1 VWTGHPQSCSSMSD
15 QITARRGSQHEM
27 KYVRLYSSNFNQIL
41 KTQSSMKYSS
51 MFTLMGLLNAF
62 LVFILL
68 AIMLAVYSS
77 GIGYSPKYLWV
88 VLGIGLI
95 ANVLLA
101 VRFSAIQS
109 DIEVMDAIERPNSFV
124 NHTSLIQLTDK
135 VYLMEDDIANDISV
149 IRQRL
154 ANLSKDVNDLKKEK

>member
-1 VWTGHPQSCSSMSD
+1 MSLMD
-15 QITARRGSQHEM
+15 D
-27 KYVRLYSSNFNQIL
+27 IL
-41 KTQSSMKYSS
+41 KFIGSKY
-51 MFTLMGLLNAF
+51 FTL
-62 LVFILL
+62 
-68 AIMLAVYSS
+68 
-77 GIGYSPKYLWV
+77 

-154 ANLSKDVNDLKKEK
+154 ANLSEDVDDLKKEK